1 MRPPPCSDSP
11 QKLAKGLK
19 AKPIALPLGL
29 GTCVGAFL
37 GGRLA
42 ADLDE
47 DHMKLGF
54 GGVMVALGARTLL
67 KAL

>member
-1 MRPPPCSDSP
+1 MRPSPCWG
-11 QKLAKGLK
+11 LATKTRQRPLQ
-19 AKPIALPLGL
+19 AEPIACPGS
-29 GTCVGAFL
+29 GPGAFL

>member
-1 MRPPPCSDSP
+1 MRPPPCWSSP
-11 QKLAKGLK
+11 QKLAKGLEE
-19 AKPIALPLGL
+19 PIALPLGL

-54 GGVMVALGARTLL
+54 GGVMLTLGARTLL
-67 KAL
+67 KAR